1 VLYIYSTTV
10 SGEAN
15 GEAMSDR
22 QHYEEREIWVNHFD
36 EKHAQKFRD
45 HVMRIAAQGE
55 DIVIP
60 VYIDSYGG
68 YVDSLAK
75 MIETMDNVP
84 NRFITICMGKAMSCG
99 AILLSHGDIRYCGK
113 FSRVMIHNVH
123 AGSWGE
129 AYELKST
136 SDETLRMNRLFM
148 ELLANNCGK
157 SYQEVQDAIRAT
169 TSGKEIWM
177 NGDDAFKFGIVD
189 HIGTPLITPVIQF
202 ALNTVPEKQRL
213 TEEEKGVKK
222 KRTTTKKTTKKV
234 SKKKTARKTKTKGS
248 SDASK

>member
-1 VLYIYSTTV
+1 MT
-10 SGEAN
+10 N
-15 GEAMSDR
+15 NN
-22 QHYEEREIWVNHFD
+22 HYEEREIWVNDFD

-45 HVMRIAAQGE
+45 HVMHIADRGE

-60 VYIDSYGG
+60 IYIDSYGG

-84 NRFITICMGKAMSCG
+84 NRFITVCMGKAMSCG

-113 FSRVMIHNVH
+113 YSRVMIHNVH

-136 SDETLRMNRLFM
+136 SDETLRMNKLFM
-148 ELLANNCGK
+148 ELLANNCGIE
-157 SYQEVQDAIRAT
+157 YQDLQDKIRSS

-189 HIGTPLITPVIQF
+189 HVGTPLITPVIQF
-202 ALNTVPEKQRL
+202 ALNTMPDKERL
-213 TEEEKGVKK
+213 TDTEKGVKRKRSVTK
-222 KRTTTKKTTKKV
+222 KKTTRKTTKKTRG
-234 SKKKTARKTKTKGS
+234 KTNAKTKQ
-248 SDASK
+248 

>member
-1 VLYIYSTTV
+1 MENHMT
-10 SGEAN
+10 E
-15 GEAMSDR
+15 R
-22 QHYEEREIWVNHFD
+22 QHYEDREIWVNHFD
-36 EKHAQKFRD
+36 EKSAQKFRD
-45 HVMRIAAQGE
+45 HVMRIAERGE

-113 FSRVMIHNVH
+113 YSRVMIHNVH

-136 SDETLRMNRLFM
+136 SDETLRMNKLFM
-148 ELLANNCGK
+148 ELLAKNCGK
-157 SYQEVQDAIRAT
+157 GYQELQDEIRAT

-177 NGDDAFKFGIVD
+177 DGNDAFKFGIVD
-189 HIGTPLITPVIQF
+189 HVGTPLVTPVVQF
-202 ALNTVPEKQRL
+202 AINTVPEKERL
-213 TEEEKGVKK
+213 TDEERGVKR
-222 KRTTTKKTTKKV
+222 KRKATPRKKTA
-234 SKKKTARKTKTKGS
+234 KKKTRTVKKRDN
-248 SDASK
+248 DA

>member
-1 VLYIYSTTV
+1 MI
-10 SGEAN
+10 GAHMQN
-15 GEAMSDR
+15 NNHA
-22 QHYEEREIWVNHFD
+22 EEREIWVNHFD

-45 HVMRIAAQGE
+45 HVMYIADRGE

-60 VYIDSYGG
+60 IYIDSYGG

-84 NRFITICMGKAMSCG
+84 NRFITVCMGKAMSCG

-113 FSRVMIHNVH
+113 YSRVMIHNVH

-136 SDETLRMNRLFM
+136 SDETLRMNKLFM
-148 ELLANNCGK
+148 QLLANNCGIT
-157 SYQEVQDAIRAT
+157 YQGLQDRLRSS

-189 HIGTPLITPVIQF
+189 HVGTPLITPVIQF
-202 ALNTVPEKQRL
+202 ALNTVPTKQRL
-213 TEEEKGVKK
+213 NDEEKGVKR
-222 KRTTTKKTTKKV
+222 KRTTTT
-234 SKKKTARKTKTKGS
+234 KKKTARGKTNAK
-248 SDASK
+248 

>member
-1 VLYIYSTTV
+1 MT
-10 SGEAN
+10 E
-15 GEAMSDR
+15 R
-22 QHYEEREIWVNHFD
+22 QHYEDREIWVNHFD

-45 HVMRIAAQGE
+45 HVMRIADRGE

-60 VYIDSYGG
+60 IYIDSYGG

-113 FSRVMIHNVH
+113 YSRIMVHNVH

-129 AYELKST
+129 AHELKST
-136 SDETLRMNRLFM
+136 SDETLRMNKLFM
-148 ELLANNCGK
+148 ELLAKNCGK
-157 SYQEVQDAIRAT
+157 EYQEVQDLIRAS
-169 TSGKEIWM
+169 TSGKDIWM
-177 NGDDAFKFGIVD
+177 NAEDAFKFGIVD
-189 HIGTPLITPVIQF
+189 HVGTPLITPVIQF

-213 TEEEKGVKK
+213 TDEDRGVKK
-222 KRTTTKKTTKKV
+222 KRATRKV
-234 SKKKTARKTKTKGS
+234 SKKKTTRKKTTKKKTKTKGS